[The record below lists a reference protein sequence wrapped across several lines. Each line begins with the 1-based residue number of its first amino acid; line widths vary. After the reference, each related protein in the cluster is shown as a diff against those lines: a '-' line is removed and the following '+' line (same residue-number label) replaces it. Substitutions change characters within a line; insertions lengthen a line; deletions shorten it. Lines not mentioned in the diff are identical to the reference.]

1 MGRTD
6 DATPYLTRVRVI
18 SVGPE
23 YPGSAIWEGLGV
35 TEEGRRV
42 RFYGSPVCSYIYDAL
57 EQGNI
62 AMVDLEPQEIMASLD
77 N

>member
-18 SVGPE
+18 RVGPE

-35 TEEGRRV
+35 TKEGRRV
-42 RFYGSPVCSYIYDAL
+42 RFYGSPV
-57 EQGNI
+57 
-62 AMVDLEPQEIMASLD
+62 
-77 N
+77 